1 MKETCLGII
10 RDGNFLLF
18 IRKLRGL
25 GAGYLTFPGGKVEEG
40 ETPEQCITREVNEEI
55 KVNIESFR
63 KVAEILFIH
72 GEEAEKMHVFLITKF
87 TGIPTKTD
95 EAIPMWLK
103 EPIYEEMWA
112 DDKIWLSKVLSG
124 ENVRCKFYFSTDWT
138 EFKGGYCNSCKF
150 T

>member
-72 GEEAEKMHVFLITKF
+72 GEEGEKMHVFLITKF

-124 ENVRCKFYFSTDWT
+124 ENVRCEFYFSTDWT